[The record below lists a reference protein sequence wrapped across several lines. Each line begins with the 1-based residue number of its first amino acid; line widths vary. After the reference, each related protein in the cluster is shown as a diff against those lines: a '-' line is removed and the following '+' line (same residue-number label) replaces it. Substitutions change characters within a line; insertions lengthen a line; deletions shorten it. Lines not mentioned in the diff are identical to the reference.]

1 MSKGSLG
8 SLQMLCQD
16 ILILQMLYPCQ
27 DVGFDHSCSLQTVE
41 ELRQSIW
48 SRQPHFLIASRSSYQ
63 KILSAEWKNLK
74 FTRDRFGTKNTDPL
88 LQFLSRWKIP
98 HAMHRLQWKKNMDLA
113 QDWPVWIRIR
123 LSFHPFEHSGF
134 MFVSENTGEK
144 NSFVKR
150 MHSDQHFKFWL
161 ILSHF

>member
-98 HAMHRLQWKKNMDLA
+98 HAQWKKNGPGTGLA
-113 QDWPVWIRIR
+113 NLNSDQAVISPFWTFRIHVCLR
-123 LSFHPFEHSGF
+123 KYWRKEFIC
-134 MFVSENTGEK
+134 EK
-144 NSFVKR
+144 NAFR
-150 MHSDQHFKFWL
+150 PAF
-161 ILSHF
+161 